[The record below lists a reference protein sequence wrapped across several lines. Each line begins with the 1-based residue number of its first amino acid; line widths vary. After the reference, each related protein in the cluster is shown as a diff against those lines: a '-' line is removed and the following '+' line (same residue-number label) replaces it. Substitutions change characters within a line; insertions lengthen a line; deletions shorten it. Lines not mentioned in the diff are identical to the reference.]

1 MKKIK
6 VKQIASSVRRQPYQ
20 RKNLIGLGLNKLH
33 KTVELDD
40 TPSIRGMI
48 NKVKIT
54 REYKSTSQ
62 TKYRKFGSQIP
73 VISKITNSNIPQR
86 K

>member
-6 VKQIASSVRRQPYQ
+6 VKQISSSVRRQPYQ
-20 RKNLIGLGLNKLH
+20 KKNLIGLGLNKVN

-48 NKVKIT
+48 NKVSHLVEI
-54 REYKSTSQ
+54 
-62 TKYRKFGSQIP
+62 
-73 VISKITNSNIPQR
+73 ISEE
-86 K
+86 

>member
-6 VKQIASSVRRQPYQ
+6 VKQIASSVRRKPYQ
-20 RKNLIGLGLNKLH
+20 KKNLVGVGLNKLH

-48 NKVKIT
+48 NKVSHLV
-54 REYKSTSQ
+54 E
-62 TKYRKFGSQIP
+62 
-73 VISKITNSNIPQR
+73 VISED
-86 K
+86 

>member
-6 VKQIASSVRRQPYQ
+6 VKQIASSVRRKPYQ
-20 RKNLIGLGLNKLH
+20 KKNLVGLGLNKIH

-48 NKVKIT
+48 NKVNHLV
-54 REYKSTSQ
+54 E
-62 TKYRKFGSQIP
+62 
-73 VISKITNSNIPQR
+73 VISED
-86 K
+86 

>member
-6 VKQIASSVRRQPYQ
+6 VKQISSSVRRKPYQ
-20 RKNLIGLGLNKLH
+20 KKNLVGLGLNKLH

-48 NKVKIT
+48 NKVSHLV
-54 REYKSTSQ
+54 E
-62 TKYRKFGSQIP
+62 
-73 VISKITNSNIPQR
+73 VNSEE
-86 K
+86 

>member
-6 VKQIASSVRRQPYQ
+6 IKQVASSVRRKPYQ
-20 RKNLIGLGLNKLH
+20 KKNLIGVGLNKLH

-48 NKVKIT
+48 NKVSHLV
-54 REYKSTSQ
+54 E
-62 TKYRKFGSQIP
+62 
-73 VISKITNSNIPQR
+73 VISED
-86 K
+86 

>member
-6 VKQIASSVRRQPYQ
+6 VKQIASSVRRKPYQ
-20 RKNLIGLGLNKLH
+20 KKNLIGLGLNKIH

-48 NKVKIT
+48 NKVSHLV
-54 REYKSTSQ
+54 E
-62 TKYRKFGSQIP
+62 
-73 VISKITNSNIPQR
+73 VISED
-86 K
+86 

>member
-6 VKQIASSVRRQPYQ
+6 VKQIASSVRRKPYQ
-20 RKNLIGLGLNKLH
+20 KKNLVGLGLNNLH

-48 NKVKIT
+48 NKVSHLV
-54 REYKSTSQ
+54 E
-62 TKYRKFGSQIP
+62 
-73 VISKITNSNIPQR
+73 VISED
-86 K
+86 

>member
-6 VKQIASSVRRQPYQ
+6 VKQISSSVRRQPYQ
-20 RKNLIGLGLNKLH
+20 KKNLIGLGLNKLN

-48 NKVKIT
+48 NKVSHLVEI
-54 REYKSTSQ
+54 
-62 TKYRKFGSQIP
+62 
-73 VISKITNSNIPQR
+73 ISEE
-86 K
+86 

>member
-6 VKQIASSVRRQPYQ
+6 IKQVASSVRRKPYQ
-20 RKNLIGLGLNKLH
+20 KKNLIGLGLNKLH

-48 NKVKIT
+48 NKVSHLV
-54 REYKSTSQ
+54 E
-62 TKYRKFGSQIP
+62 
-73 VISKITNSNIPQR
+73 VISED
-86 K
+86 

>member
-6 VKQIASSVRRQPYQ
+6 VRQIASSVRRKPYQ
-20 RKNLIGLGLNKLH
+20 KKNLVGLGLNKLH

-48 NKVKIT
+48 NKVSHLV
-54 REYKSTSQ
+54 E
-62 TKYRKFGSQIP
+62 
-73 VISKITNSNIPQR
+73 VISED
-86 K
+86 

>member
-6 VKQIASSVRRQPYQ
+6 VKQIASSVRRKPYQ
-20 RKNLIGLGLNKLH
+20 KKNLLGLGLNKVH

-48 NKVKIT
+48 NKVSHLV
-54 REYKSTSQ
+54 E
-62 TKYRKFGSQIP
+62 
-73 VISKITNSNIPQR
+73 VISED
-86 K
+86 

>member
-6 VKQIASSVRRQPYQ
+6 VKQIASSVRRKPYQ
-20 RKNLIGLGLNKLH
+20 KKNLVGWGLNKLH

-48 NKVKIT
+48 NKVSHLV
-54 REYKSTSQ
+54 E
-62 TKYRKFGSQIP
+62 
-73 VISKITNSNIPQR
+73 VISED
-86 K
+86 

>member
-6 VKQIASSVRRQPYQ
+6 VKQIASSVRRKPYQ
-20 RKNLIGLGLNKLH
+20 KKNLVGLGLNKLH

-48 NKVKIT
+48 NKVSHLV
-54 REYKSTSQ
+54 EVLSED
-62 TKYRKFGSQIP
+62 
-73 VISKITNSNIPQR
+73 
-86 K
+86 

>member
-6 VKQIASSVRRQPYQ
+6 VKHIASSVRRKPYEK
-20 RKNLIGLGLNKLH
+20 KNLVGLGLNKLH

-48 NKVKIT
+48 NKVSHLV
-54 REYKSTSQ
+54 E
-62 TKYRKFGSQIP
+62 
-73 VISKITNSNIPQR
+73 VISED
-86 K
+86 

>member
-6 VKQIASSVRRQPYQ
+6 VKQIASSVRRKPYQ
-20 RKNLIGLGLNKLH
+20 KKNLVVLCLNKLH

-48 NKVKIT
+48 NKVSHLV
-54 REYKSTSQ
+54 E
-62 TKYRKFGSQIP
+62 
-73 VISKITNSNIPQR
+73 VISED
-86 K
+86 

>member
-6 VKQIASSVRRQPYQ
+6 VKQIASSVRRKPYQ
-20 RKNLIGLGLNKLH
+20 KKNLIGLGLNKLH

-48 NKVKIT
+48 NKVSHMV
-54 REYKSTSQ
+54 E
-62 TKYRKFGSQIP
+62 
-73 VISKITNSNIPQR
+73 VISED
-86 K
+86 

>member
-6 VKQIASSVRRQPYQ
+6 VKQIASSVRRKPYQ
-20 RKNLIGLGLNKLH
+20 IKNLVVLGLNKLH

-48 NKVKIT
+48 NKVSHLV
-54 REYKSTSQ
+54 E
-62 TKYRKFGSQIP
+62 
-73 VISKITNSNIPQR
+73 VISED
-86 K
+86 